1 MNNYFG
7 IGIDADVSLDF
18 HTAREENPN
27 KFNSRWKLNWYF
39 ISINYKEIIYKVLK
53 NVKIFCLNA
62 TIEQIKC
69 FIIQKVNLF
78 FKIIYAWMINNQILI
93 LF

>member
-53 NVKIFCLNA
+53 NVKIFCSCSKKLVLKGGNF
-62 TIEQIKC
+62 KY
-69 FIIQKVNLF
+69 FI
-78 FKIIYAWMINNQILI
+78 
-93 LF
+93 